1 MKKKLF
7 LFVTFDGVTFSSDEL
22 DEPDVDN
29 LQVLG
34 YGEGLDEDEAF
45 KDFLAQNQW
54 VLEKRF
60 EEAICVEIKNR
71 IYKGKVFSL
80 KG

>member
-34 YGEGLDEDEAF
+34 YGEGLDEDKAF

-60 EEAICVEIKNR
+60 AEAICVEIKTGFTR
-71 IYKGKVFSL
+71 GKYSA
-80 KG
+80 

>member
-1 MKKKLF
+1 
-7 LFVTFDGVTFSSDEL
+7 
-22 DEPDVDN
+22 
-29 LQVLG
+29 
-34 YGEGLDEDEAF
+34 LDEDEAF

>member
-54 VLEKRF
+54 VLDKRF

-71 IYKGKVFSL
+71 IYKRKVFSL
-80 KG
+80 KD

>member
-45 KDFLAQNQW
+45 KDFQAQNQW
-54 VLEKRF
+54 VLDKRF

-80 KG
+80 KD

>member
-7 LFVTFDGVTFSSDEL
+7 LFVTFDGVTFSSPEL
-22 DEPDVDN
+22 DEPDVEN
-29 LQVLG
+29 IQVLG

-60 EEAICVEIKNR
+60 EEAICIEIKQR

-80 KG
+80 KD

>member
-7 LFVTFDGVTFSSDEL
+7 LFVTFDGVTFSSPEL
-22 DEPDVDN
+22 DEPDVEN
-29 LQVLG
+29 IQVLG
-34 YGEGLDEDEAF
+34 YGEGLDEGEAF
-45 KDFLAQNQW
+45 RDFLAQNQW

-60 EEAICVEIKNR
+60 EEAISVEIKHR

-80 KG
+80 KD

>member
-71 IYKGKVFSL
+71 IYKRKVFSL
-80 KG
+80 KD

>member
-34 YGEGLDEDEAF
+34 YGEGLDEDAAF

-80 KG
+80 KD

>member
-45 KDFLAQNQW
+45 KDFQAQNQW

-80 KG
+80 KD